1 MAAFDMDAF
10 DSSVQKKLDE
20 IMPWIGLYITAASAV
35 CTLAMAADAVN
46 VLRHKRL
53 WFPCKYFS
61 LNALF
66 LTLLAVA
73 MKLPQDVNT
82 NPVRNSDT
90 LPPKISSLIFMST
103 AMANFMSSLGSM
115 NNKELLANIVAL
127 GILVITIVANVLIQF
142 IQLRRIPGPIGI
154 YPISLF
160 DLGSNHQRDL
170 ELKYKEKHKVAL
182 RAEEMVHR
190 SEAFK
195 IDNQREVM
203 MKYWVMAETSSPQFV
218 MARSVVCATSTL
230 IPLIP
235 AIGLA
240 ILFIVEIVMLK
251 AEFLRRTSSV
261 YGAYTLW
268 ILVIQIIGVVVGLI
282 APTFRW
288 FLALGFKCSMNNH
301 YTSRK
306 EIKIEAHWIQ
316 TLVDWR
322 DSFSAVQIR
331 QDKCTKY
338 IHDAKWFILTFCIGV
353 QIMIVLF
360 NKLVVL
366 VFALLIR
373 PILVGFTSIKKLIM
387 WHSSRVMASDNQPGD
402 DRDLNLSYY
411 ILLLEG
417 EAELPRWILKNIC
430 HRADNTIQTGRK
442 KQPKSLI
449 GLLRKFDK
457 FNGAGQFDTNQ
468 IPSLYSQ
475 EPPNC
480 WTLLVMTLTSIAI
493 ALPNIAKEKK
503 EWLLSSVSE
512 GLTLAKLVDKTL
524 DKNAEL
530 VNIRKAAD
538 VSWVEVAIYKKWLD
552 MDLRKTSLKCST
564 SMDVLQELSSKAER
578 TIVEFKRETKD
589 SLMENPLNWPV
600 KALTTNLMY
609 RIGRTILL
617 SCEGENEVTDE
628 GLFDRLS
635 VMIADI
641 LAACLTNLPHVITTM
656 CHRNAIEKREESVH
670 EAFLLLGKTGQILE
684 LLQQHEWPFQI
695 QDHDKAAYI
704 DEWRAFFCR
713 EGDDPT
719 TSV

>member
-1 MAAFDMDAF
+1 MADQCEAPLWATDLQESFDIISPLSDVLGSGYTRCEDFAFNLIREK
-10 DSSVQKKLDE
+10 VQAC
-20 IMPWIGLYITAASAV
+20 ISAAASAV

-46 VLRHKRL
+46 GLRHKRL

-90 LPPKISSLIFMST
+90 LPHKISSLIFMST
-103 AMANFMSSLGSM
+103 ATANLMSSLGSIY
-115 NNKELLANIVAL
+115 NKELLANIGAL
-127 GILVITIVANVLIQF
+127 GILVLTIVANVLIQF
-142 IQLRRIPGPIGI
+142 IQLRRIPGPNGI
-154 YPISLF
+154 YPISLLF
-160 DLGSNHQRDL
+160 PITSMLLLLPTLAASAISVPTIKRDL

-203 MKYWVMAETSSPQFV
+203 MKYWVIAETSSPQFV

-261 YGAYTLW
+261 HGAYTLW

-301 YTSRK
+301 YTSERK
-306 EIKIEAHWIQ
+306 SRLRLTGSKLWSIGEIASHC
-316 TLVDWR
+316 TN
-322 DSFSAVQIR
+322 S

-387 WHSSRVMASDNQPGD
+387 WHSSAVMASDNQPGD
-402 DRDLNLSYY
+402 DRDLNLGYY

-430 HRADNTIQTGRK
+430 HRADNTIQTVE
-442 KQPKSLI
+442 KSN
-449 GLLRKFDK
+449 LR
-457 FNGAGQFDTNQ
+457 
-468 IPSLYSQ
+468 
-475 EPPNC
+475 
-480 WTLLVMTLTSIAI
+480 V
-493 ALPNIAKEKK
+493 
-503 EWLLSSVSE
+503 
-512 GLTLAKLVDKTL
+512 
-524 DKNAEL
+524 
-530 VNIRKAAD
+530 
-538 VSWVEVAIYKKWLD
+538 
-552 MDLRKTSLKCST
+552 
-564 SMDVLQELSSKAER
+564 
-578 TIVEFKRETKD
+578 
-589 SLMENPLNWPV
+589 
-600 KALTTNLMY
+600 
-609 RIGRTILL
+609 
-617 SCEGENEVTDE
+617 
-628 GLFDRLS
+628 
-635 VMIADI
+635 
-641 LAACLTNLPHVITTM
+641 
-656 CHRNAIEKREESVH
+656 
-670 EAFLLLGKTGQILE
+670 
-684 LLQQHEWPFQI
+684 
-695 QDHDKAAYI
+695 
-704 DEWRAFFCR
+704 
-713 EGDDPT
+713 
-719 TSV
+719 